1 MLRLL
6 PKQARHEPLYYI
18 QNPPTLASFY
28 CDGHSQRRTCSGN
41 NSGSGSFE
49 FALVE
54 LAGASVELDED
65 VASHGSKGGGSRFGW
80 AFGFGVASGPE
91 GLKRQCKSPRQFD
104 TSKSC
109 GYFCNSRCIIPGGI
123 RRAQTG
129 QAATMTPFHRMC
141 FSSDQRAQSPP
152 GCRRAT
158 SAISVSNDLICKFRI
173 PSSPGGTGTY
183 SEHIV

>member
-28 CDGHSQRRTCSGN
+28 CYGHSQRRTCSGN

-65 VASHGSKGGGSRFGW
+65 VASHGFKGGGSRFGW

-91 GLKRQCKSPRQFD
+91 GLKRQCKSLMQIANANRHRHLEILWILLQFQVYH
-104 TSKSC
+104 TR
-109 GYFCNSRCIIPGGI
+109 CN
-123 RRAQTG
+123 Q
-129 QAATMTPFHRMC
+129 
-141 FSSDQRAQSPP
+141 SSAD
-152 GCRRAT
+152 
-158 SAISVSNDLICKFRI
+158 
-173 PSSPGGTGTY
+173 
-183 SEHIV
+183 